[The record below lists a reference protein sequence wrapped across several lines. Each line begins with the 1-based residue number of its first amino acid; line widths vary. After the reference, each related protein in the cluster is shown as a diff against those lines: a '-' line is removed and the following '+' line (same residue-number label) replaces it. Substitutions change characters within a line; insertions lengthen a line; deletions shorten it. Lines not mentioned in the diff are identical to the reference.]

1 MNPII
6 ENEFGTKKI
15 TPLFWKYS
23 LLALAGQLFQS
34 CSLIADGIF
43 IGNGIG
49 GIGLAAFGIIAPFL
63 TFFAAM
69 SGLFTT
75 GAATMAATQLGS
87 GDKEGARQVYGTTV
101 AAVILFSVLF
111 SVMAIIFREPLLTAF
126 GATESILPFAKEYL
140 LIWLI
145 GFPFCMLGGLA
156 YAFTRIEEKPG
167 IAALGYMLPIILTIP
182 LEFFLIFKL
191 KIGMA
196 GAALPWI
203 ISVGFSSVL
212 LLYLQAKGKVFRIKA
227 SDFKLDFK
235 LLGKSL
241 KIGFATFI
249 IQICTTIA
257 TIIINNQIVA
267 FGGGELEIGAFGI
280 INGYIAFLVMLVCN
294 SFVSGLQPIVSFN
307 RGAGYMQRVAKTIK
321 TAILQGGL
329 AIVTVVA
336 LVLLFIEPI
345 SGIFAGTDQELAR
358 TCMDISKIF
367 LLMYAFGTMSML
379 VSGYYVAVEKVG
391 LSILTAVSRI
401 ILFAVPLL
409 FILPHFWGIQG
420 IWIAQPSADILAF
433 ALSTMLILREY
444 HLLKQQ

>member
-1 MNPII
+1 
-6 ENEFGTKKI
+6 
-15 TPLFWKYS
+15 
-23 LLALAGQLFQS
+23 
-34 CSLIADGIF
+34 
-43 IGNGIG
+43 
-49 GIGLAAFGIIAPFL
+49 
-63 TFFAAM
+63 
-69 SGLFTT
+69 
-75 GAATMAATQLGS
+75 
-87 GDKEGARQVYGTTV
+87 
-101 AAVILFSVLF
+101 
-111 SVMAIIFREPLLTAF
+111 
-126 GATESILPFAKEYL
+126 
-140 LIWLI
+140 
-145 GFPFCMLGGLA
+145 
-156 YAFTRIEEKPG
+156 
-167 IAALGYMLPIILTIP
+167 
-182 LEFFLIFKL
+182 
-191 KIGMA
+191 MA

-241 KIGFATFI
+241 KIGFATFV